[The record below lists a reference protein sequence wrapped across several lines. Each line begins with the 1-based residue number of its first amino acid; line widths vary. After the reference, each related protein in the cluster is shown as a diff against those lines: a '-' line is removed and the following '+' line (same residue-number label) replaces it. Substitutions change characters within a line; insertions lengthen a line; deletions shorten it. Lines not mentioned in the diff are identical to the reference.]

1 MTDLV
6 DQMFPPINRK
16 TAPDYTDF
24 NFWRAPLPTI
34 DFPELAPPSPA
45 LSARSDQSTS
55 RISLGRLGSLASTL
69 SRRSSRQQL
78 ADGGV
83 SANNRTVR
91 GATPTSPL
99 LQATVAEEPLDD
111 EEEED
116 DDESMLGRRSRSSSM
131 PGSLPNE
138 SDFERYRQLAGKSGV
153 SEAASAAEEYKKKVA
168 KAGGEDEEEE
178 LYDEDEHPD
187 DYVVGDEFGDQLD
200 FSSVP
205 VRFPLPAVSSDSLL
219 TLPLALA
226 VPLNTSL
233 SPSDRHFS
241 CIVVASPP
249 TFPSLL
255 LLQQQQAVLS
265 SSFSSL
271 AEEEKEKVVDERRCI
286 NCNIGLRAAVRRRR
300 LVNYSRPKL
309 ATSLRD

>member
-69 SRRSSRQQL
+69 SRRSSRRQL
-78 ADGGV
+78 ADGG
-83 SANNRTVR
+83 ANANRNVR

-99 LQATVAEEPLDD
+99 LQATVPEEPLDD
-111 EEEED
+111 EED

-131 PGSLPNE
+131 PGSLPDE
-138 SDFERYRQLAGKSGV
+138 SDFERYRQLAGKGSAT
-153 SEAASAAEEYKKKVA
+153 SEAEQYKKKV
-168 KAGGEDEEEE
+168 KAGEEDEEDNYDDEE
-178 LYDEDEHPD
+178 HGD
-187 DYVVGDEFGDQLD
+187 DYVEGDEFGDQLD

-205 VRFPLPAVSSDSLL
+205 VRYHPSSLSSSSSEL
-219 TLPLALA
+219 TLPSSSNSTYNPSSAL
-226 VPLNTSL
+226 TIDTFC
-233 SPSDRHFS
+233 SPSVYCCSNLAD
-241 CIVVASPP
+241 
-249 TFPSLL
+249 LG
-255 LLQQQQAVLS
+255 
-265 SSFSSL
+265 SSFL
-271 AEEEKEKVVDERRCI
+271 CI
-286 NCNIGLRAAVRRRR
+286 
-300 LVNYSRPKL
+300 
-309 ATSLRD
+309 

>member
-1 MTDLV
+1 MRKPEVFKMACLRDIQRLFSERSPFYAGFGNRITDALSYRSVDIPSSRIFTIDSNGEVKMELLELAGYKSSFVPFFCSLPCTRLTCPFALSYIHMTDLV

-78 ADGGV
+78 ADGG
-83 SANNRTVR
+83 ANANRTIR

-99 LQATVAEEPLDD
+99 LQATVPEEPIDD
-111 EEEED
+111 EDYED

-138 SDFERYRQLAGKSGV
+138 SDFERYRQLAGRG
-153 SEAASAAEEYKKKVA
+153 SATTEAEEYKKKV
-168 KAGGEDEEEE
+168 KSGEEDDQEE
-178 LYDEDEHPD
+178 LYDEEEHAE
-187 DYVVGDEFGDQLD
+187 DYVEGDEFGDQLD

-205 VRFPLPAVSSDSLL
+205 VRG
-219 TLPLALA
+219 
-226 VPLNTSL
+226 
-233 SPSDRHFS
+233 PSFS
-241 CIVVASPP
+241 
-249 TFPSLL
+249 FPSL
-255 LLQQQQAVLS
+255 S
-265 SSFSSL
+265 SS
-271 AEEEKEKVVDERRCI
+271 
-286 NCNIGLRAAVRRRR
+286 N
-300 LVNYSRPKL
+300 
-309 ATSLRD
+309 